1 MNVHMS
7 DGMAH
12 DETALLLQAQQIGRT
27 ADGRWLLKEVSLNL
41 SPGTR
46 VAIVG
51 PSGSGKTLLLR
62 ALALL
67 DSVDTGEILWQGK
80 PVRGRDVPRFRSRV
94 IYLHQRPALSEGTVE
109 ENLRQPFTFR
119 VHRDKAFDR
128 AAIVARLDSLSRDAS
143 LLSRQA
149 SALSGG
155 EAQITALLRAMQLD
169 PDVLLLDEPTA
180 SLDDSSKRIVEDM
193 VNAWRGERPEGRT
206 TVWVT
211 HDADQVQRIADHV
224 YRMHEGTLDN
234 P

>member
-1 MNVHMS
+1 MS
-7 DGMAH
+7 DNTANE
-12 DETALLLQAQQIGRT
+12 ETAPLIEAQQIGRK

-41 SPGTR
+41 HAGTR
-46 VAIVG
+46 VAVVG
-51 PSGSGKTLLLR
+51 PSASGKTLLLR

-67 DSVDTGEILWQGK
+67 DPLQSGEILWRDK
-80 PVRGRDVPRFRSRV
+80 PVRGRDVPRFRSRA
-94 IYLHQRPALSEGTVE
+94 IYLHQRPVLIEGTVE
-109 ENLRQPFTFR
+109 ENLRQPFSFG

-128 AAIVARLDSLSRDAS
+128 AAIIARLDSLSRDAS
-143 LLSRQA
+143 LLSRHS

-155 EAQITALLRAMQLD
+155 EAQITALLRAMQFE

-180 SLDDSSKRIVEDM
+180 SLDDESKRTVERMID
-193 VNAWRGERPEGRT
+193 AWRGERPERRT

-224 YRMHEGTLDN
+224 YRMHQGTLEN